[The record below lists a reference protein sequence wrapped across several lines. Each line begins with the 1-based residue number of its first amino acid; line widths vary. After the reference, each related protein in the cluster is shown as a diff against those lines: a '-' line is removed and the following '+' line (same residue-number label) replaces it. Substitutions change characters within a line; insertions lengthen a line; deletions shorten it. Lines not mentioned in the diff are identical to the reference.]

1 MENLTLKQLRI
12 PMRISQKEFAEK
24 FGVPYKTYQQWES
37 GRRNPPQYV
46 VGMMFTILQMELQ
59 IKQLY
64 PKNGELNS
72 CTACSVEG
80 ECLVE
85 NAPCSFYTCSRINYA
100 GLTQCTE
107 EDFAALDDREGV

>member
-24 FGVPYKTYQQWES
+24 FGIPYKTYQQWES

-46 VGMMFTILQMELQ
+46 VDMMFTILQMELQ

-64 PKNGELNS
+64 PKDD
-72 CTACSVEG
+72 CTYCDVEG
-80 ECLVE
+80 GCTLE
-85 NAPCSFYTCSRINYA
+85 NANCNFYTCSGINYA

-107 EDFAALDDREGV
+107 EDFAALDDKEGV